1 MNAMLL
7 AALLTVPLDSF
18 NVVMTTLLHSE
29 VTSWKAFPVVKVLS
43 ASAFTPTGIF
53 GSLTAESVHK
63 WPAAHNVNNAM
74 HSTKVQ
80 LPLLL
85 LDLLSKLR

>member
-63 WPAAHNVNNAM
+63 WPAAHNVNNAQ
-74 HSTKVQ
+74 HKSATAIA
-80 LPLLL
+80 LA
-85 LDLLSKLR
+85 

>member
-29 VTSWKAFPVVKVLS
+29 VTSWKAFPVCESSVSLCFHS
-43 ASAFTPTGIF
+43 HRHLWLFDSRERSQMASSSQCQQCNAQHKST
-53 GSLTAESVHK
+53 TAI
-63 WPAAHNVNNAM
+63 ALA
-74 HSTKVQ
+74 
-80 LPLLL
+80 
-85 LDLLSKLR
+85 